1 MNKEEILA
9 KSRQDNKDK
18 DLYELEV
25 NKKASNIG
33 SVSGIIICAIL
44 YATEI
49 MVCGTQNYGLWSI
62 IAAVTA
68 GIYLY
73 SGIKLRKKARI
84 AVGAIWAVVT
94 VITITSAII
103 NIFDASTIL

>member
-25 NKKASNIG
+25 NKKASEIG
-33 SVSGIIICAIL
+33 SISGIIICAVL
-44 YATEI
+44 YAAEV

-62 IAAVTA
+62 IAAVVA
-68 GIYLY
+68 GTYLY
-73 SGIKLRKKARI
+73 SGIKIKSKKRI
-84 AVGAIWAVVT
+84 VIGIIWTVVAVIAIVT
-94 VITITSAII
+94 AIV
-103 NIFDASTIL
+103 NIFTTSTIL